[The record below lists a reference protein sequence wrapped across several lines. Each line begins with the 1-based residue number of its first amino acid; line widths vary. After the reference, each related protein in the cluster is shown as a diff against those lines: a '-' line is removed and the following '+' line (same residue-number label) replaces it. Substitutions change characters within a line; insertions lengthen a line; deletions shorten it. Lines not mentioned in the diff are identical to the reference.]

1 MEKNAVIEAII
12 QRRSIRKYSSEQVA
26 DEILEQIV
34 EAGRFAPSG
43 GNNQSSHFMI
53 IQSRDVL
60 AQLKELVE
68 NEFAKMEIRPDTYQ
82 SIKSSIL
89 QSQKGGYDFTY
100 NAPTF
105 IIMANRQGYGN
116 AMADCSVALENMML
130 AAVSLGVGSCW
141 INQLHWLDDNQ
152 AIRQYLYQYGLKGN
166 ETICGGL
173 SLGYALQKE
182 LPILKRTGNPV
193 TYIR

>member
-1 MEKNAVIEAII
+1 MEKNAVIETII
-12 QRRSIRKYSSEQVA
+12 QRRSIRKYSAEQVA

-60 AQLKELVE
+60 AQLKKLVE
-68 NEFAKMEIRPDTYQ
+68 NEFAKMQILPDTYQ

-89 QSQKGGYDFTY
+89 QSQKGGYDFIY

-105 IIMANRQGYGN
+105 IIMANRRSYGN
-116 AMADCSVALENMML
+116 AMADCAVALENMML
-130 AAVSLGVGSCW
+130 AAVSLGVSSCW

-152 AIRQYLYQYGLKGN
+152 TIRQYLYQYGLQEN

-182 LPILKRTGNPV
+182 LPPLKRTGNPV

>member
-12 QRRSIRKYSSEQVA
+12 QRRSIRKYSVEQVA

-60 AQLKELVE
+60 TQLKKLVE
-68 NEFAKMEIRPDTYQ
+68 NEFAKMQILPDTYQ
-82 SIKSSIL
+82 SIKPSIL
-89 QSQKGGYDFTY
+89 QSQKGGYDFIY

-105 IIMANRQGYGN
+105 IIMANRRGYGN
-116 AMADCSVALENMML
+116 AMADCAVALENMML
-130 AAVSLGVGSCW
+130 AAVSLGMSSCW

-152 AIRQYLYQYGLKGN
+152 TIRQYLYQYGLQEN

-182 LPILKRTGNPV
+182 LPPLRRTGNPV

>member
-34 EAGRFAPSG
+34 ETGRFAPSG

-116 AMADCSVALENMML
+116 AMADCAVALENMML

-152 AIRQYLYQYGLKGN
+152 TIRQYLYQYGLQEN

-182 LPILKRTGNPV
+182 LPPSKRTGNPV

>member
-152 AIRQYLYQYGLKGN
+152 AIRQCLYQYGLKGN